1 MNAVEIA
8 LLSIVTVFF
17 LVITWRV
24 SLKAGRYHGIYRF
37 FSFESI
43 LILVLLN
50 WRYWFDEPF
59 AWHQIISW
67 VLLIGSIV
75 PAVEGFRLLRRVG
88 RPEGQFENTT
98 SLVKVGAYRYI
109 RHPLYASLIL
119 LGLGI
124 FFKQLFGIGTVLAL
138 VNVGAMVATARW
150 EEKEMVDRFGSEYAA
165 YMQETKMFIPH
176 IF

>member
-1 MNAVEIA
+1 MNVIEIA
-8 LLSIVTVFF
+8 LLLVGTVS
-17 LVITWRV
+17 LLAITWRV
-24 SLKAGRYHGIYRF
+24 SLKAGRYHGVYRF

-43 LILVLLN
+43 LILFLLN

-59 AWHQIISW
+59 SWHQIVSW

-75 PAVEGFRLLRRVG
+75 PAVEGFRLLRVVG

-98 SLVKVGAYRYI
+98 SLVRVGAYRYI

-124 FFKQLFGIGTVLAL
+124 FFKELSGIGAVLAL
-138 VNVGAMVATARW
+138 VNVGAMVATARR
-150 EEKEMVDRFGSEYAA
+150 EEKEMVDRFGSEYTA

-176 IF
+176 LF

>member
-8 LLSIVTVFF
+8 LLSIVTVSL

-50 WRYWFDEPF
+50 WRYWFDDPF
-59 AWHQIISW
+59 SWHQIISW
-67 VLLIGSIV
+67 LLLCGSVI
-75 PAVEGFRLLRRVG
+75 PAVEGFRLLRVVG
-88 RPEGQFENTT
+88 KPDGQFENTT
-98 SLVKVGAYRYI
+98 LLVKVGAYRYI

-124 FFKQLFGIGTVLAL
+124 FFKQLSGIGTVLAL
-138 VNVGAMVATARW
+138 VNVGAMVATARR